1 MSWFAKKQVATA
13 PSHGLGLSTQP
24 PRAET
29 VALSTSAVQ
38 EVANLIKTLDE
49 FPKRQEILS
58 GVASSN
64 PALKIPQSLENSIIA
79 VKINDKEA
87 VIAYDPEQTNA
98 IKTYLPTMTG
108 ALRAQGLR
116 VGEALLA
123 NPHVIKEVRVA
134 GEALLNSKGGT
145 HSTSGGANLFREWVK
160 IAVDAGA
167 TDIHMQVVD
176 GGNGLV
182 TMRVDGD
189 LEPVMQERK
198 GLFTGH
204 DVRNAMIAAF
214 ENMADL
220 HSNNAGTFSDAKSMS
235 CMIDERL
242 GIPNI
247 RLRFS
252 SQRGFFGPK
261 SVCRIL
267 FSEIGAKPMPFE
279 KMGLAPSQI
288 EMLERAQRIESGA
301 IIQSGVTGSGKTT
314 ASKTLIET
322 HPKNGTA
329 AMYAVADPIEYLLKN
344 VHQIYVQRDLLTL
357 ETAGQK
363 DPYSEVIESLMR
375 MDPDLVDVGEVRDQI
390 SARAMANVAKSGHV
404 SLATLHTDSIGG
416 IINRLTDPKLGLT
429 RQELTSSKVLGFIS
443 YQALLPQL
451 CQCAMPQA
459 AIEDYLKATAQTK
472 ELAYV
477 NSLVKTM
484 AKKLKVDTEVLRY
497 RNPMGCQLCRNRGNQ
512 GMTMVAEM
520 MLPDD
525 DWLDVASSGNDR
537 KALREWRLRYSD
549 RDFYSPDMNGK
560 LVVEHTIYKAL
571 MGQVD
576 PRNISRFGP
585 LEQLEVLQ

>member
-1 MSWFAKKQVATA
+1 MNWFSKKQVATA

-24 PRAET
+24 PRAES
-29 VALSTSAVQ
+29 VALTASAVQ

-64 PALKIPQSLENSIIA
+64 PALKIPPSLENAIIA

-123 NPHVIKEVRVA
+123 SPHVIKEVRVA
-134 GEALLNSKGGT
+134 GEALLNSKSGT

-198 GLFTGH
+198 GLFTSH
-204 DVRNAMIAAF
+204 DVRNALIAAF

-252 SQRGFFGPK
+252 SQRGF
-261 SVCRIL
+261 
-267 FSEIGAKPMPFE
+267 
-279 KMGLAPSQI
+279 
-288 EMLERAQRIESGA
+288 
-301 IIQSGVTGSGKTT
+301 
-314 ASKTLIET
+314 
-322 HPKNGTA
+322 
-329 AMYAVADPIEYLLKN
+329 
-344 VHQIYVQRDLLTL
+344 
-357 ETAGQK
+357 
-363 DPYSEVIESLMR
+363 
-375 MDPDLVDVGEVRDQI
+375 
-390 SARAMANVAKSGHV
+390 
-404 SLATLHTDSIGG
+404 
-416 IINRLTDPKLGLT
+416 
-429 RQELTSSKVLGFIS
+429 
-443 YQALLPQL
+443 
-451 CQCAMPQA
+451 
-459 AIEDYLKATAQTK
+459 
-472 ELAYV
+472 
-477 NSLVKTM
+477 
-484 AKKLKVDTEVLRY
+484 
-497 RNPMGCQLCRNRGNQ
+497 
-512 GMTMVAEM
+512 
-520 MLPDD
+520 
-525 DWLDVASSGNDR
+525 
-537 KALREWRLRYSD
+537 
-549 RDFYSPDMNGK
+549 
-560 LVVEHTIYKAL
+560 
-571 MGQVD
+571 
-576 PRNISRFGP
+576 
-585 LEQLEVLQ
+585 